1 MLYFSC
7 YFYFESIFLKF
18 LKQQS
23 TFAIIPREITIS
35 FFNFCRWLYIYKQ
48 ITCLMLTINWEK
60 FNNRLIQLGKEC
72 C

>member
-1 MLYFSC
+1 MLYFSY

-18 LKQQS
+18 LKQKS
-23 TFAIIPREITIS
+23 TFTIVPREITIS
-35 FFNFCRWLYIYKQ
+35 FLNFCRWLYIYKQ

-60 FNNRLIQLGKEC
+60 FNNRLIQLRKGC